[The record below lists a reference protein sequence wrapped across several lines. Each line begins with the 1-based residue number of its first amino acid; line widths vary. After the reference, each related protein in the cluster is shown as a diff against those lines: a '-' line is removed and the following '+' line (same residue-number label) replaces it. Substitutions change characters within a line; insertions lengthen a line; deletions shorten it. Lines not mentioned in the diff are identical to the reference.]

1 MPDSKKLS
9 REANL
14 PLQVTHFQRYQA
26 VNRYSVEGYFDRV
39 RDHLGET
46 ITARKHSL
54 KFLSRGFLRRLF
66 NMLEAR
72 FQRSDINH
80 ITGDVHFLAL
90 ALPPQQTILTV
101 LDCQVLER
109 LTGWKHWIIK
119 TFWYTLP
126 IRRTKYITAIS
137 EETKR
142 QVLAL
147 VDIPEDRITVIPVS
161 ISPLFRPCPREFNS
175 VKPTILQVGT
185 KANKNLPRVAAAL
198 EGISCQLEIVGP
210 LSPSDT
216 AVLDQHCVSYRS
228 HTGLSDEDVM
238 QLYHDSDL
246 VCFASTHEG
255 FGMPIVEAQ
264 TMERICITS
273 NCSSMPEVAGQGAVF
288 VDPFNIAS
296 IRDGVLRVQNDAEL
310 RQKVISAGRI
320 NRQRFQPEQIGA
332 AFRQLYERVG
342 HEQT

>member
-1 MPDSKKLS
+1 MPDNQKQPGDTS
-9 REANL
+9 L
-14 PLQVTHFQRYQA
+14 PVQVTHFQRRQPA
-26 VNRYSVEGYFDRV
+26 NRYSVEGYFDRV
-39 RDHLGET
+39 RDHLGDT
-46 ITARKHSL
+46 IAARKYSL
-54 KFLSRGFLRRLF
+54 RFLSRGFLRRLF

-90 ALPPQQTILTV
+90 ALPGKRTVLTV

-126 IRRTKYITAIS
+126 IRRAKYITAIS

-185 KANKNLPRVAAAL
+185 KANKNLHRVAEAL
-198 EGISCQLEIVGP
+198 KDISCQFEIIGP
-210 LSPSDT
+210 LSPADIE
-216 AVLDQHCVSYRS
+216 VLEQNGICYRS
-228 HTGLSDEDVM
+228 HTDLSDKDVVR
-238 QLYHDSDL
+238 LYQDSDL
-246 VCFASTHEG
+246 ICFASTHEG

-264 TMERICITS
+264 TIERICVTS

-288 VDPFNIAS
+288 VDPFDVAS
-296 IRDGVLRVQNDAEL
+296 IRDGILRAQNDAEL
-310 RQKVISAGRI
+310 REKVISAGKT
-320 NRQRFQPEQIGA
+320 NRQRFQPEQIAA
-332 AFRQLYERVG
+332 AFQQLYKRICR
-342 HEQT
+342 EQA